1 MVKRKSRGRRAKP
14 LTAADRQLL
23 HKYGMLPP
31 RFSKRRRL
39 ENMKLDFGFLN
50 AILTERERKKYKG
63 KILLKDKKDTGKK
76 PPHAYELSEMHK
88 VLLRCVL
95 NGAWARMQIHEPEP
109 QCIDRG
115 WLLVTRGECLGHV
128 DHDKP
133 GFFSL
138 LICLHTA
145 APYQMVFSANK
156 VRFETSETPS
166 APWKTVTMQTCS
178 YLLFPSS
185 ALHRC
190 VTDEENR
197 RVILNVLLERSI
209 KKKKKSPTR

>member
-1 MVKRKSRGRRAKP
+1 
-14 LTAADRQLL
+14 
-23 HKYGMLPP
+23 
-31 RFSKRRRL
+31 
-39 ENMKLDFGFLN
+39 MKLEFGFLTKEEESLAN

-63 KILLKDKKDTGKK
+63 KILLKDKGKK
-76 PPHAYELSEMHK
+76 PPHAYELSEKHK
-88 VLLRCVL
+88 VLLRRVL
-95 NGAWARMQIHEPEP
+95 NGAWARMQMHEPEP

-133 GFFSL
+133 GFFTL

-166 APWKTVTMQTCS
+166 APSRTVTMQTCS

-190 VTDEENR
+190 VTDEENK
-197 RVILNVLLERSI
+197 RVILNVLFR
-209 KKKKKSPTR
+209 KKH

>member
-39 ENMKLDFGFLN
+39 QNMKLEFGFLTKEEESLAN

-63 KILLKDKKDTGKK
+63 KILLKDKGKK
-76 PPHAYELSEMHK
+76 PPHAYELSEKHK
-88 VLLRCVL
+88 VLLRRVL
-95 NGAWARMQIHEPEP
+95 NGAWARMQMHEPEP

-133 GFFSL
+133 GFFTL

-166 APWKTVTMQTCS
+166 APSRTVTMQTCS

-190 VTDEENR
+190 VTDEENK
-197 RVILNVLLERSI
+197 RVILNVLFR
-209 KKKKKSPTR
+209 KKH